1 MLHLIRLE
9 KWRSHERWPSSTPNI
24 RRNFFLA
31 THFYFIMCS
40 SYQKIAVRK
49 PEKKWWD
56 LGQNHI
62 YPLNSL
68 CFSQQVLTKI
78 SSSQTISHQPS
89 PHKGIYYHSWQQK
102 TSNHGDA
109 TIILVASAS
118 SWFSETWIS
127 NPSESIL
134 PKISV
139 SRTCHLYFLTI
150 ITIILQCK
158 ILELGSLGF
167 KF

>member
-1 MLHLIRLE
+1 MSDDHFPPQISEETLFS
-9 KWRSHERWPSSTPNI
+9 SHSLLFYNVFKLPENCSKKTRKKIIGPGPESYKSTK
-24 RRNFFLA
+24 FSVFL
-31 THFYFIMCS
+31 
-40 SYQKIAVRK
+40 QGR
-49 PEKKWWD
+49 
-56 LGQNHI
+56 
-62 YPLNSL
+62 
-68 CFSQQVLTKI
+68 FSQQFLTKF

-89 PHKGIYYHSWQQK
+89 PHKGIYYHSWHQK
-102 TSNHGDA
+102 TNNHGDA
-109 TIILVASAS
+109 TIILFASAS